1 MQLEEISIQLRPRT
15 ASEAL
20 DLGRIMML
28 AWYDGAWR
36 AWGITYIAFG
46 IPLLLLLWQH
56 QIIAILVIWW
66 LKPFC
71 DRALLFAFSRSLFG
85 KTTSLRD
92 VWRSLPGLLKNTGL
106 LSALTFRRFTLRRA
120 FLLPV
125 WQLEGQRGRQ
135 GRQRAR
141 VLSSRIDNLSVG
153 LTVFCAN
160 MSMALAISLLLLIEM
175 FVPEGR
181 EGFFRMDEWFQSAQG
196 MPASAEF
203 VMNLAYMA
211 AESIVEPFYIASG
224 FSLYLNRR
232 SELEG
237 WDIELAFRRLT
248 ARKAEQ

>member
-1 MQLEEISIQLRPRT
+1 MQLEEINIQLRPRT

-20 DLGRIMML
+20 DLGRTMML

-46 IPLLLLLWQH
+46 IPLLLLLWEH
-56 QIIAILVIWW
+56 QAIAFLIIWW
-66 LKPFC
+66 LKPVG

-85 KTTSLRD
+85 QTTSMRD
-92 VWRSLPGLLKNTGL
+92 IWRALPGLLKNTGL
-106 LSALTFRRFTLRRA
+106 LAALTFRRFTLRRA

-153 LTVFCAN
+153 LTIFCVN
-160 MSMALAISLLLLIEM
+160 MSMALAVSLLFLIETL
-175 FVPEGR
+175 VPEGR
-181 EGFFRMDEWFQSAQG
+181 EGFFRIDEWMRSAEG
-196 MPASAEF
+196 MPASAQF
-203 VMNLAYMA
+203 VLILACMLG
-211 AESIVEPFYIASG
+211 ESVVEPFYIASG

-237 WDIELAFRRLT
+237 WDIELAFRRMT
-248 ARKAEQ
+248 SRKAEQ